1 MKSFVWKY
9 LPVIVLLPFLFLVLS
24 FTSECSFFFEMN
36 EWVDV
41 NCYFTVAKVMNSGG
55 VLYRD
60 IYEQKGIYLYWI
72 HQLAVLG
79 GGGTYH
85 LMFLF
90 EYLLGL
96 VFIYFTYRI
105 LSLYFSNEIKKTI
118 ATMIIVVAYYIT
130 FSFVMGDS
138 SEEMIIPLYVIAMY
152 FALRHIKLKEAMRLY
167 KPLLIGLFLGIALFV
182 KFTLVS
188 FFVAFFL
195 LVFIFYLIDKNYK
208 GSILFLLTGIGG
220 FILSIIPVLLYF
232 GLNHAFSDLWNVYFY
247 NNMFLYSSAND
258 HNFFNS
264 VLMFFTSYFKAY
276 GYGYAYYILIIIGF
290 IYMIVAHNYKGNR
303 VTKFILFSYIITN
316 IIIFIG
322 GRSYMYYGLVNI
334 IFSFTGILGIA
345 YFIPKIKKV
354 NKLIT
359 NHFNVVSIGSGLFL
373 LIVAFVATPNSYE
386 MYKSRDQY
394 VQYQFKDII
403 NSEENVTLLNYG
415 RLDMGLYYLTGIN
428 PTTKYFCGLNI
439 PLKAIIDEHNR
450 IVENGEV
457 TYVVAYAEE
466 VPNIYNKYK
475 LVAQKDYTVYFD
487 TYTYYLYRLK

>member
-41 NCYFTVAKVMNSGG
+41 NCYFTVAKVMNCGG

-60 IYEQKGIYLYWI
+60 IYEQKGIYLYFI
-72 HQLAVLG
+72 HQIAVLG
-79 GGGTYH
+79 GNGSYH

-90 EYLLGL
+90 EYIFGL
-96 VFIYFTYRI
+96 IFIYFTYKI
-105 LSLYFSNEIKKTI
+105 LSLYFSNKVKKI
-118 ATMIIVVAYYIT
+118 VATMIIVVAYYIT

-138 SEEMIIPLYVIAMY
+138 SEEMIIPLYVVSMY
-152 FALRHIKLKEAMRLY
+152 FALRHIKLKEPMKLY
-167 KPLLIGLFLGIALFV
+167 KPLLVGIFLGISLFV

-195 LVFIFYLIDKNYK
+195 LLFIYYLIDKNYK
-208 GSILFLLTGIGG
+208 GSILFLVSGIGG
-220 FILSIIPVLLYF
+220 FILSSIPVLIYF
-232 GLNHAFSDLWNVYFY
+232 GINHAFSDLYQVYFY

-264 VLMFFTSYFKAY
+264 ILMFFTSYFKAY

-290 IYMIVAHNYKGNR
+290 IYMIVGRKFKGNR
-303 VTKFILFSYIITN
+303 ATKFILFSYIITN
-316 IIIFIG
+316 VIIFIG
-322 GRSYMYYGLVNI
+322 GRSYMYYGLPNI

-345 YFIPKIKKV
+345 YFIPKIKWLA
-354 NKLIT
+354 KLISS
-359 NHFNVVSIGSGLFL
+359 HFKVVSITSGLL
-373 LIVAFVATPNSYE
+373 LLVGAFTLTPNSYE

-403 NSEENVTLLNYG
+403 NSEDNVTLLNYG
-415 RLDMGLYYLTGIN
+415 RLDIGLYYLTGIN

-439 PLKAIIDEHNR
+439 PLQDIIDTHNR

-457 TYVVAYAEE
+457 TYVVAYDTEI
-466 VPNIYNKYK
+466 PNIYNKYK
-475 LVAQKDYTVYFD
+475 LVKKMDYTIYFD
-487 TYTYYLYRLK
+487 TYTYYLFRLK